1 VGLGL
6 CLALVA
12 GRRILHLER
21 EAADRFTQMEQARS
35 ELRDLSARLVEVQE
49 AERRA
54 ISRELHDEVGQSLS
68 AVLIESANLNAAL
81 RAGERQEAEQHVA
94 SIKAL
99 TEASVRTIRNLS
111 LLLRPSMLDDLGLL
125 PALEW
130 QAREVG
136 RRTDLEVSIVD
147 QGVTAALP
155 EQYKTCIYRVVQEAL
170 HNAERHAR
178 AKAVT
183 VTLGQQDGTLQLTI
197 ADDGRGF
204 NPERQKGLGLL
215 GMEERASTLGG
226 TFTVDSRP
234 GRGTVLS
241 VALPLNGK

>member
-1 VGLGL
+1 
-6 CLALVA
+6 
-12 GRRILHLER
+12 
-21 EAADRFTQMEQARS
+21 

-68 AVLIESANLNAAL
+68 AVLIESVNLNAAL
-81 RAGERQEAEQHVA
+81 RAGEQQEAEQHVA
-94 SIKAL
+94 SIKSL
-99 TEASVRTIRNLS
+99 TEAAVRAIRNLS

-136 RRTDLEVSIVD
+136 RRTDLEVNIVD
-147 QGVTAALP
+147 QGVSATLP

-183 VTLGQQDGTLQLTI
+183 VTLGQ
-197 ADDGRGF
+197 
-204 NPERQKGLGLL
+204 
-215 GMEERASTLGG
+215 
-226 TFTVDSRP
+226 
-234 GRGTVLS
+234 
-241 VALPLNGK
+241 